1 MRHLSGLLARS
12 ALLAFGAACATSSRA
27 TSHEPRPGGDTITR
41 SQIEQRNFRTAL
53 EAVQALHANWL
64 RTRGVDSFNSPTP
77 IWVYLDESRVGGL
90 DALRFI
96 TPRSVAVIRRYDG
109 LQAAARWGL
118 GHSQG
123 VIHVE
128 TWAGVEPR
136 GEEVSVRES
145 PPSADSTK
153 TPKP

>member
-1 MRHLSGLLARS
+1 
-12 ALLAFGAACATSSRA
+12 
-27 TSHEPRPGGDTITR
+27 
-41 SQIEQRNFRTAL
+41 
-53 EAVQALHANWL
+53 
-64 RTRGVDSFNSPTP
+64 
-77 IWVYLDESRVGGL
+77 
-90 DALRFI
+90 
-96 TPRSVAVIRRYDG
+96 VIRRYDG